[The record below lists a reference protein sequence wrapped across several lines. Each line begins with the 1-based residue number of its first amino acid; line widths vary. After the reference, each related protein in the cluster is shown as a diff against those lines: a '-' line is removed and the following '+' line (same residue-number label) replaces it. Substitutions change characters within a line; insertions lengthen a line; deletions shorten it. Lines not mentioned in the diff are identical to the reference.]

1 MEEQENLQQMQQQS
15 ERSGQEEAS
24 KQAGISER
32 AEHLKQKTEDA
43 AYRTHRVGSVTLG
56 LMLVIFGAVFL
67 ARIFVP
73 SLSYDAIWHL
83 WPCTL
88 ISLGIEVLISTV
100 HAERSRYD
108 GWGILLIFLI
118 TIFTMGMAGI
128 ENMYHYC
135 QYFW

>member
-1 MEEQENLQQMQQQS
+1 MEEQEKLQQVSPEFS
-15 ERSGQEEAS
+15 ERETTQKQTTELEQE
-24 KQAGISER
+24 
-32 AEHLKQKTEDA
+32 TDA
-43 AYRTHRVGSVTLG
+43 ASYRTHRVGSVTLG
-56 LMLVIFGAVFL
+56 LMLVIFGMVFL

-73 SLSYDAIWHL
+73 SLSYDVIWHL

-88 ISLGIEVLISTV
+88 ISLGIEVLVSTFR
-100 HAERSRYD
+100 AEKSKYD

-128 ENMYHYC
+128 ENMYNYC